1 MEVDIMFCQHCGKEI
16 KEGSTFCPS
25 CGKTLK
31 SEVPYRGMYEHEL
44 TKLKTPTDTKNPGVA
59 ASIGFFLGW
68 IMLGPVGYVYLGQW
82 NWFWLTFVI
91 QIFAIPLTAGLAYI
105 LLPVVL
111 AIHQYQMAKELN
123 ELVVAERVELQ
134 NNFKEADIP
143 PRPDAGPRM
152 DEPEGRDPGAYRN
165 DE

>member
-1 MEVDIMFCQHCGKEI
+1 MYCQHCGKEI
-16 KEGSTFCPS
+16 EEGGTFCVY
-25 CGKTLK
+25 CGK
-31 SEVPYRGMYEHEL
+31 SVRDESAHHGMYNHEL
-44 TKLKTPTDTKNPGVA
+44 TKLKVPADTRNPGVA

-68 IMLGPVGYVYLGQW
+68 IMLGPIGYVYLRQW

-91 QIFAIPLTAGLAYI
+91 QIFAVPLTAGLAYI

-123 ELVVAERVELQ
+123 EMVVAERVELQ
-134 NNFKEADIP
+134 NSYRDAEAP
-143 PRPDAGPRM
+143 PRPVAGPYGE
-152 DEPEGRDPGAYRN
+152 DPAKRDPDAYRN